1 MTRVVIIGCGY
12 VGIELG
18 TQLQAAGHTVTGVR
32 RSESGLNSIAAAGFD
47 AQQADVTRP
56 EALTT
61 LPDAEW
67 VIFAASSGGRGAES
81 ARRVYVEGLR
91 NTIAAYAERDS
102 TDRLI
107 YTSSTGVYGDHDGRF
122 VDESTPLDP
131 TTEKTQVLETAESI
145 AIEEAGNVGI
155 DGTVARFAGL
165 YGPHRYRLLRYLEGP
180 VTEGY
185 LNMIHR
191 DDAAG
196 AIRHI
201 LTADVAREEC
211 VLVVDDEPAEKW
223 AFADWLA
230 AACGRPDPPKQTV
243 EERLA
248 TSDLSETAQRRVR
261 TSKRCSNDYL
271 HELGYSLS
279 YPTYRE
285 GYAEPTA
292 AVADGADP
300 ETLQFS
306 NIDEYRSNARGH

>member
-1 MTRVVIIGCGY
+1 MAHAVIIGCGY

-32 RSESGLNSIAAAGFD
+32 RSESGLNSIEAAGFH
-47 AQQADVTRP
+47 AQQADVTHP
-56 EALTT
+56 ETLST
-61 LPDAEW
+61 LPDAKW

-81 ARRVYVEGLR
+81 ARRIYVDGLR
-91 NTIAAYAERDS
+91 NTIAAYAERES

-107 YTSSTGVYGDHDGRF
+107 YTSSTGVYGDHNGRF
-122 VDESTPLDP
+122 VDESTSLDP
-131 TTEKTQVLETAESI
+131 TTEKTQVLKTAESI
-145 AIEEAGNVGI
+145 ALEETGDVGI

-165 YGPHRYRLLRYLEGP
+165 YGPNRYRLTRYLSGP

-196 AIRHI
+196 VINHV
-201 LTADVAREEC
+201 LTVDVAREEC
-211 VLVVDDEPAEKW
+211 VLAVDDEPADKW
-223 AFADWLA
+223 TFADWIA
-230 AACGRPDPPKQTV
+230 TACGRPDPPKQTV
-243 EERLA
+243 SERLA
-248 TSDLSETAQRRVR
+248 KSNLSETAQRRVR

-271 HELGYSLS
+271 HELDYTFSH
-279 YPTYRE
+279 PTYRE

-300 ETLQFS
+300 DTL
-306 NIDEYRSNARGH
+306 

>member
-1 MTRVVIIGCGY
+1 MAHAVIIGCGY

-32 RSESGLNSIAAAGFD
+32 RSKSGLNSIEAAGFH
-47 AQQADVTRP
+47 AQQADVTHP
-56 EALTT
+56 ETLST

-81 ARRVYVEGLR
+81 ARRIYVDGLR
-91 NTIAAYAERDS
+91 NTIAAYAERES

-107 YTSSTGVYGDHDGRF
+107 YTSSTGVYGDHNGRF
-122 VDESTPLDP
+122 VDESTSLDP
-131 TTEKTQVLETAESI
+131 TTEKTQVLKTAESI
-145 AIEEAGNVGI
+145 TLEETGDVGI

-165 YGPHRYRLLRYLEGP
+165 YGPNRYRLTRYLSGP

-196 AIRHI
+196 VINHV

-211 VLVVDDEPAEKW
+211 VLAVDDEPADKW
-223 AFADWLA
+223 TFADWIA
-230 AACGRPDPPKQTV
+230 TACGRPDPPKQTV
-243 EERLA
+243 SERLA
-248 TSDLSETAQRRVR
+248 KSNLSETAQRRVR

-271 HELGYSLS
+271 HELDYTFS

-300 ETLQFS
+300 DTL
-306 NIDEYRSNARGH
+306 

>member
-56 EALTT
+56 ETLTT

-81 ARRVYVEGLR
+81 ARRVYVEGLQ

-102 TDRLI
+102 IDRLI

-300 ETLQFS
+300 ETL
-306 NIDEYRSNARGH
+306 